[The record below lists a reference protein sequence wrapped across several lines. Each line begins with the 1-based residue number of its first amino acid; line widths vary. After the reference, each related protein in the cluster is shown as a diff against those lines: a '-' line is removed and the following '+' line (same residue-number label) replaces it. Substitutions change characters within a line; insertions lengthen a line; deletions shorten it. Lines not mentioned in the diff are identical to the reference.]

1 MNPFS
6 KLHHFEPDSIIETA
20 NQYRNAKK
28 KIKILNRKNNDHG
41 KIRKLTILINEYE
54 NKNKKK
60 IYKKKKRIVEMKI
73 NEDDFLNK
81 EIEKMKIVKSILLK
95 EKNKQL
101 SIWKEKDKQ
110 PPKWKYKHHMCYPIS
125 FRITVTTIFCIHN
138 RCDTL
143 LNMLPKE
150 LIIYILENNIAW
162 YSFPPISNEQ
172 LILKK
177 YPIEK

>member
-95 EKNKQL
+95 EKNKLL
-101 SIWKEKDKQ
+101 SDLSSLNNW
-110 PPKWKYKHHMCYPIS
+110 
-125 FRITVTTIFCIHN
+125 FIF
-138 RCDTL
+138 
-143 LNMLPKE
+143 
-150 LIIYILENNIAW
+150 
-162 YSFPPISNEQ
+162 Q
-172 LILKK
+172 KK
-177 YPIEK
+177 